1 MPRKNGYAARSHS
14 RRQRRVNPTS
24 LRIYHMV
31 EFEAPRA
38 DSDDLLFLRS
48 GLQKSY
54 EVYGARAPVRAYVE
68 EMADDQADDRNLMKL
83 VLLDS
88 NVPSNYKRPTNI
100 GYQMRDIGRIR
111 TDIEDGLHRL
121 GFPSVGLQTRFNMAT
136 LLSEVVEN
144 PKPSDSRIITLVP
157 DPEHPSTDILHRAHE
172 LYLDKVYHRK
182 REATGDVTFVPNM
195 PVAEVWSGQTDV
207 TPQDVVQFITNR
219 LNISVVL
226 APPTFVSEQRL
237 RAWDN

>member
-1 MPRKNGYAARSHS
+1 MPRINGYAARSHP

-24 LRIYHMV
+24 LRIYHKV
-31 EFEAPRA
+31 EFDAPRA

-48 GLQKSY
+48 GLQESFRA
-54 EVYGARAPVRAYVE
+54 EGERAPVRVYVE
-68 EMADDQADDRNLMKL
+68 EMADDLADDRNLMKL

-111 TDIEDGLHRL
+111 TDIGNGLHRL
-121 GFPSVGLQTRFNMAT
+121 GFPSTGLPTRFNRAA

-144 PKPSDSRIITLVP
+144 PKPSDSRIITLIP
-157 DPEHPSTDILHRAHE
+157 DPEHPSTAILYKTHE
-172 LYLDKVYHRK
+172 LCLDKVYHRK
-182 REATGDVTFVPNM
+182 RETTGDDAFVPNM
-195 PVAEVWSGQTDV
+195 PVAEVWNGQTEV
-207 TPQDVVQFITNR
+207 TPMDVIQFIERR
-219 LNISVVL
+219 LDVSAVL